1 MKGAPRRSTHLA
13 AHGDCAAWERPGFN
27 RPTWSRSAEDSS
39 FGGLRTD
46 AQSIDRKKLGGGTED
61 EKILRGME
69 SLQRKQR
76 GAKALKAVLF
86 GPTVMNWLSACYAT
100 WIGELFTYDS
110 TGVEHNMQMAQTYN
124 YMSIFFIMC
133 GVSINTI
140 FVRESSPLNDAQGQ
154 TH

>member
-1 MKGAPRRSTHLA
+1 MATVLPGSVPASTVPPGAGAPRTL
-13 AHGDCAAWERPGFN
+13 
-27 RPTWSRSAEDSS
+27 S

-46 AQSIDRKKLGGGTED
+46 AYSIDRKKLGGGTED
-61 EKILRGME
+61 EKIMRGME

-140 FVRESSPLNDAQGQ
+140 FVRESSPLNVRAERSANAGPAFQ
-154 TH
+154 TFG

>member
-1 MKGAPRRSTHLA
+1 MATTVLPGSVPPAPRTL
-13 AHGDCAAWERPGFN
+13 
-27 RPTWSRSAEDSS
+27 S
-39 FGGLRTD
+39 FGGLQTD
-46 AQSIDRKKLGGGTED
+46 AQSIIDRKKLGGGTED